1 MSNRCTAEVQQ
12 RHYTELRIHNTKV
25 PNGLWLLAQVH
36 AFQIP
41 NIIMFAPYLNM
52 DNIACDTLVFINLMC
67 KFICGML
74 HMLWAMFSFIL
85 RNMSWSIYDTCIS
98 ISLWNRLESMYDVL
112 KNPFGMLQ
120 FDDKSILT
128 ITKVQRWICPY
139 HIKVWAYS
147 TWICPYHI
155 ANCMQKKLTQGVLFL
170 TMLIA
175 YHEIWW

>member
-1 MSNRCTAEVQQ
+1 MNNRCTAEVQQ

-128 ITKVQRWICPY
+128 ITKVQKVNLPIPHKGLSIQHMNSPVSHSQLHAKKIDTGSAIFYHANWIP
-139 HIKVWAYS
+139 
-147 TWICPYHI
+147 
-155 ANCMQKKLTQGVLFL
+155 
-170 TMLIA
+170 
-175 YHEIWW
+175 